1 LSQSSPPAVEAG
13 GGIRSFGLAAS
24 GEGPLLLAVSTH
36 RSAASGCGGGSAD
49 DENVAPNENVAT
61 NLRYSSAYK
70 YFSFL
75 LLQNVFANNLLRIPE
90 DMSAP
95 LQLQHA
101 IVITKPEYS
110 MP

>member
-1 LSQSSPPAVEAG
+1 MAALSQGTPPGFEAG

-24 GEGPLLLAVSTH
+24 GEGPLLLAA

-70 YFSFL
+70 CFSA
-75 LLQNVFANNLLRIPE
+75 VAKRVCE
-90 DMSAP
+90 
-95 LQLQHA
+95 
-101 IVITKPEYS
+101 
-110 MP
+110 